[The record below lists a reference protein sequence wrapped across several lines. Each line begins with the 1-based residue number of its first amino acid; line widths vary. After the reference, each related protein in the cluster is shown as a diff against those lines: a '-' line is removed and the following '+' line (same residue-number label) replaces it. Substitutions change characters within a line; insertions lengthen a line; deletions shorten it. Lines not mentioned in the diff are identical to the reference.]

1 MLTRNIFHE
10 LDVVEHY
17 FCRGSSWVEIESA
30 KTSTELDGID
40 NNSEYIE
47 DVLFHPNGAIELE
60 QIICRSTINELNALI
75 EFALQTVAM
84 KANGGDLALDSMKL
98 IVGANRSDLEGA
110 LVAANINIKVF
121 CDYYKI
127 QEIKEL
133 SEAFKHRQRFRPL
146 PRKKLTQS
154 TEPDKSIV
162 PGRGENFFEEY
173 EINTSDVSIYIQA
186 TKELFLELRQQS
198 LI

>member
-30 KTSTELDGID
+30 KTSAELDGVD

-84 KANGGDLALDSMKL
+84 KANNGSFVFDSMKL
-98 IVGANRSDLEGA
+98 IVGANRSDLDSA
-110 LVAANINIKVF
+110 LVDANINLKEF
-121 CDYYKI
+121 CDYSKL

-133 SEAFKHRQRFRPL
+133 SEAFKHRQRLRPL
-146 PRKKLTQS
+146 PRKRMTQT
-154 TEPDKSIV
+154 TESERSIV
-162 PGRGENFFEEY
+162 PGRGDNFFDEY
-173 EINTSDVSIYIQA
+173 EINLLSVSIYIQA
-186 TKELFLELRQQS
+186 TKELFQELRQQS

>member
-30 KTSTELDGID
+30 KTSAELDGVD

-75 EFALQTVAM
+75 EFALQTVVM
-84 KANGGDLALDSMKL
+84 KANDGSLVLDSMKL
-98 IVGANRSDLEGA
+98 IVGAYRIDLDSA
-110 LVAANINIKVF
+110 LIDANIRLNEF
-121 CDYYKI
+121 CDYSKI

-133 SEAFKHRQRFRPL
+133 SEGFKHRQRFRPL
-146 PRKKLTQS
+146 PRKELTPL
-154 TEPDKSIV
+154 TEPGKSII
-162 PGRGENFFEEY
+162 PGRSDNFFEEY
-173 EINTSDVSIYIQA
+173 EINIACVSNYIQV
-186 TKELFLELRQQS
+186 TKSLFQELRNKS
-198 LI
+198 YM

>member
-30 KTSTELDGID
+30 KTSAELDGVD

-60 QIICRSTINELNALI
+60 QIICRSTINELNSLI

-84 KANGGDLALDSMKL
+84 KANNGSLVFDSMKL
-98 IVGANRSDLEGA
+98 IVGANRSDLDSA
-110 LVAANINIKVF
+110 LVDANINLKEF
-121 CDYYKI
+121 CDYSKL

-133 SEAFKHRQRFRPL
+133 SEAFKHRQRLRPL
-146 PRKKLTQS
+146 PRKRMTQT
-154 TEPDKSIV
+154 TESERSIV
-162 PGRGENFFEEY
+162 PGRGDNFFDEY
-173 EINTSDVSIYIQA
+173 EINLLSVSIYIQA
-186 TKELFLELRQQS
+186 TKELFQELRQQS

>member
-30 KTSTELDGID
+30 KASAELDGID
-40 NNSEYIE
+40 DNSEYVE
-47 DVLFHPNGAIELE
+47 DILFHPNGAIELE

-75 EFALQTVAM
+75 EFALQTAAM
-84 KANGGDLALDSMKL
+84 KANGGNLVLGSMKL
-98 IVGANRSDLEGA
+98 IIGANRNELENA
-110 LVAANINIKVF
+110 LVKAKINLQEL
-121 CDYYKI
+121 CDYTKI

-133 SEAFKHRQRFRPL
+133 SEAFKHRQRLRPL
-146 PRKKLTQS
+146 PRKRMTQT
-154 TEPDKSIV
+154 TESERSIV
-162 PGRGENFFEEY
+162 PGRGDNFFDEY
-173 EINTSDVSIYIQA
+173 EINILSVSIYIQA
-186 TKELFLELRQQS
+186 TKELFQVLRQQS